1 MTTTDLT
8 NDDSL
13 WRGYED
19 DIDDDQLR
27 TLGSFELLLIRKP
40 QGEGGKDEHN
50 DCLHNALTKAFP
62 FSVGRTVSVQDTKG
76 KWKKSI
82 KRI

>member
-19 DIDDDQLR
+19 DIDDDPLR

-40 QGEGGKDEHN
+40 NPNGGKDEHN
-50 DCLHNALTKAFP
+50 DCLHTALTKAFP
-62 FSVGRTVSVQDTKG
+62 FSVGRTVSTQDTKG